1 MPQQIFDM
9 VGALAPTIGVIAT
22 GAFGYMAS
30 RSNNLSKSQFNEIK
44 SGLDEQRESINQLNA
59 TADSNNE
66 ALKNVQSKL
75 DLHDE
80 AHLSTMYLRLERD
93 IKHALE
99 RGNTTAEEYK
109 LIGRMH
115 KNYRALG
122 GNGYI
127 DKLMERYEQLKM
139 EE

>member
-1 MPQQIFDM
+1 MPQQVLDM

-99 RGNTTAEEYK
+99 RGNTSAEEYK

-115 KNYRALG
+115 KNYKALG

-127 DKLMERYEQLKM
+127 DKLMEKYEQLQM

>member
-1 MPQQIFDM
+1 MPQQVLDM

-44 SGLDEQRESINQLNA
+44 TGLDEQRESINQLNA

-66 ALKNVQSKL
+66 VLKNVQSKL

-99 RGNTTAEEYK
+99 RGNTTSEEYK

-115 KNYRALG
+115 KNYKALG

-127 DKLMERYEQLKM
+127 DKLIEQYEQLKM

>member
-1 MPQQIFDM
+1 MPQQILDM

-99 RGNTTAEEYK
+99 RSNTTSEEYK

-115 KNYRALG
+115 KNYKALG